1 MKFDISIIGY
11 GVIGVESLFEL
22 TDKIKKKTKLN
33 IAIIDKDLN
42 NIPGGVAYSKTKS
55 KFGFFNNPLRLSHPS
70 FKKWLRDKKN
80 IVRIINF
87 IKNNHDYML
96 DEWLSLN
103 INNLTKKNISCEI
116 YFPRLVY
123 SFYLEDK
130 IRNTII
136 LSKKIK
142 LKLFFINGCVQD
154 IKFKNDDLILN
165 SKTNFNFFSISP
177 NKRSLNFNKS
187 KKKLNKLEQKKL

>member
-11 GVIGVESLFEL
+11 GVIGVESLYEL
-22 TDKIKKKTKLN
+22 TDKFKKKRKLN

-42 NIPGGVAYSKTKS
+42 NIPGGIAYSKAKS

-70 FKKWLRDKKN
+70 FKKWLKDKKN
-80 IVRIINF
+80 IIRIINF

-103 INNLTKKNISCEI
+103 IKNLIKKNISGEI

-130 IRNTII
+130 IRKTIK

-154 IKFKNDDLILN
+154 VKFKNDYLILN
-165 SKTNFNFFSISP
+165 SRINFNFFSISP

-187 KKKLNKLEQKKL
+187 KKK